1 MRIQPEIG
9 PLGAPFWRAAKDGRL
24 VCQQCSACRT
34 RQHPPLPQCASCGS
48 SESTWVDL
56 PGEGTLYAFTVVH
69 HATHVA
75 FADRVPYTVGLVDI
89 VPGVRLTAL
98 IEVDS
103 AHLHI
108 GMPLRAVYR
117 EISDEA
123 SLVCFVAESRS
134 S

>member
-1 MRIQPEIG
+1 M
-9 PLGAPFWRAAKDGRL
+9 
-24 VCQQCSACRT
+24 
-34 RQHPPLPQCASCGS
+34 
-48 SESTWVDL
+48 
-56 PGEGTLYAFTVVH
+56 YAFTVVH

-89 VPGVRLTAL
+89 VPGVRLIAL

-123 SLVCFVAESRS
+123 SLVCFVAESTS